1 MRIQNKLDVFGSR
14 ISSATRAALRLI
26 SGWLEFFQGGAG
38 LSGWA
43 LAMPVPGSGI
53 RLRGFPSVVP
63 PVGIAMAITE
73 PSAGLGVNGESAAGA
88 EDSISEL
95 YRKYSQPIYWVCMR
109 YTRNSEDAEDMVHQ
123 VFVKVSGGLAGFR
136 GQSNVYTWMYRI
148 AVNECIQMIRKRKFE
163 VDEGALPDLENMVQV
178 SPESEM
184 NAKILL
190 ERIMKATDPETAEI
204 LFMLHLEGLNQEEA
218 AEALNISRSTLN
230 RKMSSFKS
238 KMGRFRW

>member
-1 MRIQNKLDVFGSR
+1 MKLDV
-14 ISSATRAALRLI
+14 L
-26 SGWLEFFQGGAG
+26 
-38 LSGWA
+38 
-43 LAMPVPGSGI
+43 
-53 RLRGFPSVVP
+53 
-63 PVGIAMAITE
+63 
-73 PSAGLGVNGESAAGA
+73 

-109 YTRNSEDAEDMVHQ
+109 YTRNSEDAEDMLHQ
-123 VFVKVSGGLAGFR
+123 VFMKVSANLAGFR

-163 VDEGALPDLENMVQV
+163 VDGGAMPDLEDMIQI

-184 NAKILL
+184 NAKLLL

-204 LFMLHLEGLNQEEA
+204 LFLLHLEGLSQEEV

-230 RKMSSFKS
+230 RKMSTFKS
-238 KMGRFRW
+238 KIGRFRW